1 LAPFAISRAL
11 LLRAETTAEVGVGS
25 EKPLDDDGDI
35 AIIMATANMVDLI
48 VTIILLML
56 LLLRNSNLA
65 ETAVR
70 QKTKVN

>member
-1 LAPFAISRAL
+1 
-11 LLRAETTAEVGVGS
+11 LLRAETTAEVGVDS

-35 AIIMATANMVDLI
+35 AIIMATDNMVDLI